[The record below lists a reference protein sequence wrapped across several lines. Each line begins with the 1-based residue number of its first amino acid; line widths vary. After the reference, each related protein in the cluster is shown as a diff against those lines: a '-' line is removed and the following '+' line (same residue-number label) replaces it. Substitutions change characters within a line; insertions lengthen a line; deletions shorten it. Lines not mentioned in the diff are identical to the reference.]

1 MRRAD
6 SCLTTQL
13 APLTHYNWSLQ
24 SSRDEIVWLIDVRV
38 PWIKSVPTTPLLPY
52 VAHRQDLFQPVHCQC
67 SELDMAV
74 PPHEKVPTR
83 EGAHIDAFG
92 RVGAEYGRTTHHHNA
107 SPPWM
112 TGAFSEAFTLCH
124 SQQRRPSKSVA
135 SRKEWQPIADMR
147 SYALATSGGGQSN
160 WAKNEKAKN
169 IIELRRGVANRNI
182 GHHSNAA

>member
-13 APLTHYNWSLQ
+13 APLTHYNWQLQ

-74 PPHEKVPTR
+74 PPHEKVPTLMPLGELVLNMGGPLTITMPPHPGWPAPFQKHSHSVTHNR
-83 EGAHIDAFG
+83 GSQVKALQVGKSGNQLLICAVMPWPQARVDKAIEPRMRRRRISSSWGAA
-92 RVGAEYGRTTHHHNA
+92 
-107 SPPWM
+107 
-112 TGAFSEAFTLCH
+112 
-124 SQQRRPSKSVA
+124 
-135 SRKEWQPIADMR
+135 WQ
-147 SYALATSGGGQSN
+147 
-160 WAKNEKAKN
+160 
-169 IIELRRGVANRNI
+169 I
-182 GHHSNAA
+182 GT